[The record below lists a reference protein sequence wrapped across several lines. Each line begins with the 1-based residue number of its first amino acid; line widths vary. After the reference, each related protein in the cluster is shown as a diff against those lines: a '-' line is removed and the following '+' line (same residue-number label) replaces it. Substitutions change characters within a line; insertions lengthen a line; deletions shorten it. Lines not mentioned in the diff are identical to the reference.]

1 MFLVGNWAP
10 GLQMQDGVEGGRREG
25 WGVGSGEEKLQVV
38 RRRGRPED
46 MRETPDGGRQVVPF
60 FFSSAAARSR
70 MRMSGEERQVSEGFS
85 ACLIRKSARVN
96 PRPPKKSE
104 SLNRK
109 CLTREQLLS
118 LSFAS
123 GGETVKPTEV
133 IQ

>member
-10 GLQMQDGVEGGRREG
+10 GLQMQDGVEGGRM
-25 WGVGSGEEKLQVV
+25 GSGEEKLQVV

-60 FFSSAAARSR
+60 FSSAAARSR

-85 ACLIRKSARVN
+85 ACLIRKSAQVN
-96 PRPPKKSE
+96 PHPSKKSE

-109 CLTREQLLS
+109 CLTSEKLLS
-118 LSFAS
+118 LSFVS
-123 GGETVKPTEV
+123 
-133 IQ
+133 Q